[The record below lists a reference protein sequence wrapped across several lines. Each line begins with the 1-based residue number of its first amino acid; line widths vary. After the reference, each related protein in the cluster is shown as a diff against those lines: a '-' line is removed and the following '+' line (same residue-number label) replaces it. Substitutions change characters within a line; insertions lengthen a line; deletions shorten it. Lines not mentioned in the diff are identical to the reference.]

1 MDISNH
7 LMLLDAKR
15 AERKMS
21 YQDLADACG
30 VSKATIYRTMN
41 GTTDPSA
48 RLVQSIEAAVQYA
61 PAEPETL
68 PPAGCSNE
76 EYTDYL
82 RTTIIRR
89 EAEYQRHILQLQT
102 HYSIL
107 NRQNRR
113 VILVMG
119 IAITVLVVFLVGW
132 LIFDIMHPE
141 IGWIQR

>member
-1 MDISNH
+1 MDIPKH
-7 LMLLDAKR
+7 LLELDAKR

-21 YQDLADACG
+21 YQELADACG
-30 VSKATIYRTMN
+30 VSKATIYRTLT
-41 GTTDPSA
+41 GATDPSA
-48 RLVQSIEAAVQYA
+48 RLVQSIEAAVQYVPPEA
-61 PAEPETL
+61 ETL

-82 RTTIIRR
+82 RTALIRR

-119 IAITVLVVFLVGW
+119 VAITVLVMFLVGW
-132 LIFDIMHPE
+132 LIFDIMHPS